1 MPLNDLFEY
10 KLMESVEGSIIATI
24 HINASHRLY
33 KGHFPGNPV
42 TPGVTLIEIVR
53 LVLSESL
60 NKDLM
65 LTEARDIKYLASIVP
80 PYTDNINLEVKYNT
94 VTNGIAVNCVLSG
107 NGQVYTKIRGTFSES
122 K

>member
-10 KLMESVEGSIIATI
+10 KLIESVEGSIIATI
-24 HINASHRLY
+24 HIHANHRLF

-53 LVLSESL
+53 VVLSESVK
-60 NKDLM
+60 KDLM

-80 PYTDNINLEVKYNT
+80 PNTDTINLEIKYKT
-94 VTNGIAVNCVLSG
+94 AANGIAVNCVLSG
-107 NGQVYTKIRGTFSES
+107 NDQVYTKIRGIFSES